1 MLHISHQSTLQHSL
15 SYGDLVKNF
24 SHLSRYLIVIFPK
37 YLVFI
42 EISYKCGYHDIT
54 IYTISP
60 SILCQFCRTSSEVVQ
75 PLEKHKNQLG
85 EKIRLQRNRWLSW
98 SLLSLVFNVSTI
110 IIILGE
116 IKKAWSLSIYVF
128 YIINILFTFYI
139 YHFI

>member
-1 MLHISHQSTLQHSL
+1 MPAYRGGCPAGGAPRYKWCSFYSVFINCPPLPLLMIKTQGHGLSH
-15 SYGDLVKNF
+15 GALVKNF

-60 SILCQFCRTSSEVVQ
+60 SILCQFCPTSSEVVQ

-85 EKIRLQRNRWLSW
+85 EKIRLTSEEPMIEL
-98 SLLSLVFNVSTI
+98 I
-110 IIILGE
+110 I
-116 IKKAWSLSIYVF
+116 Y
-128 YIINILFTFYI
+128 
-139 YHFI
+139 